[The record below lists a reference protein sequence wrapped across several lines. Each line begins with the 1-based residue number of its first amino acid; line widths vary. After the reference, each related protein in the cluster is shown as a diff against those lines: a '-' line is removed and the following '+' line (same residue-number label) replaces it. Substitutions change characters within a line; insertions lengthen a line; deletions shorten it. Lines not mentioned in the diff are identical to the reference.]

1 MSATPPPLATNQ
13 DLSPEN
19 GLSALRAEVDRL
31 DDALH
36 ELLMQR
42 AAVVERVAAVKGG
55 GLALRPGREAQ
66 IIRRLLA
73 RHSGRLP
80 QQSIVRIWRE
90 LLAATCA
97 MQGNFVLAVCEPG
110 EAFAFTQLAREHF
123 GALTPLRQHPSPA
136 QAIAEVS
143 AGSASLAILP
153 PPEEAAQGAG
163 AWWQAL
169 LHRDNPRMY
178 IIARLPFW
186 LNRPE
191 GAPRVTAFVVA
202 AAAPDPSGDDRS
214 MLGLEVPS
222 ELSRARVNAAFQ
234 AAGFSVGQILLC
246 RPSSEALAR
255 LLVDVEGHVT
265 SDDPRLAALA
275 RELGPAVV
283 LGGYAVPIRAES
295 P

>member
-1 MSATPPPLATNQ
+1 MSSTPPPLATNP
-13 DLSPEN
+13 DLSLEN

-80 QQSIVRIWRE
+80 QHSILRIWRE
-90 LLAATCA
+90 LLAGTCA

-110 EAFAFTQLAREHF
+110 EAYAFTQLAREHF

-169 LHRDNPRMY
+169 LHRDNPRIY
-178 IIARLPFW
+178 IVGRLPFW

-191 GAPRVTAFVVA
+191 GAPRVTAFVA
-202 AAAPDPSGDDRS
+202 
-214 MLGLEVPS
+214 
-222 ELSRARVNAAFQ
+222 
-234 AAGFSVGQILLC
+234 
-246 RPSSEALAR
+246 
-255 LLVDVEGHVT
+255 
-265 SDDPRLAALA
+265 AALA
-275 RELGPAVV
+275 PETQAACELR
-283 LGGYAVPIRAES
+283 GGGLRRG
-295 P
+295 